1 MRASYLFLCCCLPPL
16 IGCGAPGS
24 SRQDSGRPVALF
36 AAASTKEAVERIAR
50 DFEAQTGV
58 PVEVTLGPSSGLA
71 KQIERGARADLF
83 LSADEASADYL
94 ADKKLVALRR
104 DLLSNRLVV
113 VVPTK
118 EVAPMPIK
126 ELADLAD
133 PRVERIAMAEA
144 KVPVGE
150 YARQALRQAGLLDKV
165 QSKFVGGVDV
175 RATLQYVALGEAA
188 AGFVYY
194 TDAQGSSRVRV
205 AFEVKP
211 QLHAPIRY
219 PLVLIGGRQVTD
231 SARSFYQYLA
241 SDKAAQV
248 FRDAHFGIV
257 P

>member
-1 MRASYLFLCCCLPPL
+1 MRASYLFLCCLPPL

-24 SRQDSGRPVALF
+24 IRPDSGRPVGLF

-118 EVAPMPIK
+118 QVAPMPIQD
-126 ELADLAD
+126 LADLAD
-133 PRVERIAMAEA
+133 LRVERIAMAEA

-150 YARQALRQAGLLDKV
+150 YARQALRHAGLLDKV

-219 PLVLIGGRQVTD
+219 PLVLIGGLQVTD
-231 SARSFYQYLA
+231 SAQSLYQYLA
-241 SDKAAQV
+241 SDRAAQV

>member
-144 KVPVGE
+144 KE
-150 YARQALRQAGLLDKV
+150 ALRQAGLLGKV

-241 SDKAAQV
+241 SGKAAQV